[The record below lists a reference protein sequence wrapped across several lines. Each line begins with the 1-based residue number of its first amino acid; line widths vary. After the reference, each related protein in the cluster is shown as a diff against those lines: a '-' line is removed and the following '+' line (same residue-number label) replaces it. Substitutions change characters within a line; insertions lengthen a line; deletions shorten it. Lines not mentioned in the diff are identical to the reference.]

1 MNNSLNP
8 DAAASFGTPGH
19 IGWVRNVLDE
29 NVANL
34 REGFPLGERTR
45 FAGTRMTLLDV
56 LRRGGVIAS
65 HYPGLDW
72 TPKALSPDAP
82 VYVQGVLPADLWED
96 AIEVLAFEKVMGEA
110 IVVGCKFGG
119 EIEFVL
125 ATDAGG
131 QLLLDALNYGSTPP
145 RVVGRGSKQT
155 VAAPSAPEPEAQPAR
170 EESPRLAESGYTDW
184 FLAELNRHGVPMLDT
199 PPDDWPDDPDL
210 VPVPGFSAT
219 KFIAEAKAARAP
231 VVLDRH
237 DGTTIDEEDGK
248 PGPPML
254 MAGFLHEGK
263 VTYVV
268 TCDEGGVE
276 VRAEVAGITVED
288 QVALEELQERLYGKV
303 RTFAHAVRV
312 SSPDFLVHPE
322 EAMREEWAARTPV
335 LPTQAM
341 LVEDAARYRSAIDA
355 YYGRI
360 GHSYDDRYTDFSSS
374 GTPVP
379 QRLRPMV
386 DAIVGDPDYG
396 HHLDPDGRDR
406 IARRHAG
413 HLSEDECEAVVG
425 AAYYT
430 FKYTIGKAIGFH
442 ALPWARHLAA
452 HPDVRPEWRTA
463 DLERWVDNQLG
474 TGADPR
480 LVQEIIWEI
489 SRLLRRRA
497 SAARL
502 LAHDLYQRIH
512 PSVLDRVGFT
522 SRREERHALL
532 VDTLAELP
540 EEIRRLAGDYIID
553 KERVER
559 TKSRER
565 RYATAGRALLAYG
578 FTPAGTAS
586 TLKIGS
592 SVLKRLLTS
601 HPKDIK
607 LKRDDPLWGL
617 LQNR

>member
-1 MNNSLNP
+1 MSNSLNP
-8 DAAASFGTPGH
+8 HDAARIGTPGH

-29 NVANL
+29 NVDNL
-34 REGFPLGERTR
+34 HEGFPLGDRTR
-45 FAGTRMTLLDV
+45 FAGTRISVLDM
-56 LRRGGVIAS
+56 LRRGGVIAT
-65 HYPGLDW
+65 HYPGW
-72 TPKALSPDAP
+72 TSQAHSPDAP
-82 VYVQGVLPADLWED
+82 VYVQTVRPGDLWED
-96 AIEVLAFEKVMGEA
+96 PIETLAFETVMGETIA
-110 IVVGCKFGG
+110 VGCKFGG

-131 QLLLDALNYGSTPP
+131 QLLLDALSYGSTPP
-145 RVVGRGSKQT
+145 RVVGRGSKQVET
-155 VAAPSAPEPEAQPAR
+155 VAAPPAPKPEPQPA
-170 EESPRLAESGYTDW
+170 PRLAESGYTDW
-184 FLAELNRHGVPMLDT
+184 FLAELDRNGVPMLDT
-199 PPDDWPDDPDL
+199 PPDDWPDDPHL

-219 KFIAEAKAARAP
+219 RFFAEAKAARAP

-237 DGTTIDEEDGK
+237 NGITIDEKDGK

-268 TCDEGGVE
+268 TCDEGGAE
-276 VRAEVAGITVED
+276 ARAEVAGISVED
-288 QVALEELQERLYGKV
+288 EVALEALQERLHTKV
-303 RTFAHAVRV
+303 RTFARAVRA
-312 SSPDFLVHPE
+312 STPAFLVHPD
-322 EAMREEWAARTPV
+322 EAMREEWAARAPV
-335 LPTQAM
+335 LPTQAT
-341 LVEDAARYRSAIDA
+341 LVDDAARYRSAIDE
-355 YYGRI
+355 YLERI
-360 GHSYDDRYTDFSSS
+360 GHSYDDRYTDFSNS

-379 QRLRPMV
+379 QRLRPTV

-413 HLSEDECEAVVG
+413 HLDEDECEAAAG

-430 FKYTIGKAIGFH
+430 FKYTIGKAISFH
-442 ALPWARHLAA
+442 ALPWARQLAA

-463 DLERWVDNQLG
+463 DLERWVGNQLG

-512 PSVLDRVGFT
+512 PAVLDRVGFT
-522 SRREERHALL
+522 SRREERHTLL
-532 VDTLAELP
+532 IDTVAELP

-553 KERVER
+553 RERAER

-565 RYATAGRALLAYG
+565 RYATAGRALMAHG
-578 FTPAGTAS
+578 FTAAGTAS
-586 TLKIGS
+586 TLGIS
-592 SVLKRLLTS
+592 PSALKRLLTS
-601 HPKDIK
+601 HPQDVS

-617 LQNR
+617 LHG